1 MKNDTQSAVE
11 NVPRPDAAQTLRARA
26 RALARPPAP
35 TPAAETLLE
44 VLEFRLAQERYAIE
58 TRYVREV
65 YPLKDLTPLPCTP
78 PFVLGIVNVRGRILP
93 VFDLKKFFDLPEQGL
108 TDLHRIILIEGNEME
123 LGLLADVTVGVRS
136 LPADSLQPSLP
147 TLTGI
152 RSEYL
157 KGVTAERLVV
167 LDVARIL
174 ADPRIIVHEEVET

>member
-1 MKNDTQSAVE
+1 MKNDTPNAVQ
-11 NVPRPDAAQTLRARA
+11 NPLMPDAAQTLRARA
-26 RALARPPAP
+26 LALARPPAR
-35 TPAAETLLE
+35 TPAAETMLD

-65 YPLKDLTPLPCTP
+65 HPLKDLTPLPCTP
-78 PFVLGIVNVRGRILP
+78 PFVLGIVNVRGRIVP
-93 VFDLKKFFDLPEQGL
+93 VFDLKKFFDLPDQGL
-108 TDLHRIILIEGNEME
+108 TDLHRIILIEGHEME
-123 LGLLADVTVGVRS
+123 LGLLADITVGVRS
-136 LPADSLQPSLP
+136 IPADSLQPSLP

-174 ADPRIIVHEEVET
+174 SDPKIIVHEEVET